1 MREPNESLESSLYQ
15 KKLPL
20 NATMETPNIIL
31 RAILCSIQNNGK
43 EMISILP
50 HIIIQND
57 HRDHKNIYIIQSGR
71 PEINYTLTPFLQE
84 TSDSETS
91 PQVSMVG
98 VAIASQLVVA
108 QLGWCLS
115 MKGDKTQVRTYS
127 YLQPRL
133 ELQSL
138 RHGGDGVRHA
148 GAPR

>member
-1 MREPNESLESSLYQ
+1 MKEHAFLSVGLGQQNELESKAIINERAKRVIGQQFVL
-15 KKLPL
+15 KKMPL
-20 NATMETPNIIL
+20 NATIETPNIIL

-98 VAIASQLVVA
+98 VAIAS
-108 QLGWCLS
+108 
-115 MKGDKTQVRTYS
+115 
-127 YLQPRL
+127 
-133 ELQSL
+133 
-138 RHGGDGVRHA
+138 
-148 GAPR
+148 

>member
-1 MREPNESLESSLYQ
+1 MREPNESLASSLY
-15 KKLPL
+15 KKMPL
-20 NATMETPNIIL
+20 NATIETPNIIL

-84 TSDSETS
+84 TS

-98 VAIASQLVVA
+98 SSVVWPLRAS
-108 QLGWCLS
+108 
-115 MKGDKTQVRTYS
+115 
-127 YLQPRL
+127 
-133 ELQSL
+133 
-138 RHGGDGVRHA
+138 
-148 GAPR
+148 

>member
-1 MREPNESLESSLYQ
+1 MKEHAFLSVGLGQQNELESKGIINERAKRVIGQQFVS
-15 KKLPL
+15 KKMPL
-20 NATMETPNIIL
+20 NATIETPNIIL

-84 TSDSETS
+84 TS

-98 VAIASQLVVA
+98 SSVGVAIAS
-108 QLGWCLS
+108 
-115 MKGDKTQVRTYS
+115 
-127 YLQPRL
+127 
-133 ELQSL
+133 
-138 RHGGDGVRHA
+138 
-148 GAPR
+148 